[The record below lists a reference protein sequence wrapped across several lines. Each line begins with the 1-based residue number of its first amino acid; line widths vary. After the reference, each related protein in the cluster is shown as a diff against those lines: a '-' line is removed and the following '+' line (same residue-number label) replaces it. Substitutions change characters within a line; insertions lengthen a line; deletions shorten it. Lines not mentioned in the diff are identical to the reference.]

1 MTAEA
6 EPKFR
11 RIRRSASQANL
22 ESRHQGREGRMLEN
36 ALRTPPQG
44 REGYSLTH
52 GLHPYPARFHPNL
65 PRTILKWLAQEHR
78 DHPPR
83 LCDPFMGGG
92 TLLVESLCRGWEV
105 TGNDINPIAAL
116 VARERCRSRLP
127 KHAVM
132 VWNAL
137 EFLQNEVERRRR
149 DKIRVEHPHL
159 SMLKTHYQPH
169 IFAEMLQ
176 WSDCLEQLYP
186 GPDRDTLRFVF
197 SSLVG
202 KFSRRIEEGNDGE
215 KKEKGNFPR
224 GAFSL
229 WMQRKTREV
238 LERQQDLSRR
248 LPDPKMRPQIWQ
260 QDVREL
266 SLPQGCDPFDCLITS
281 PPYPGTYDYLDH
293 HRLRL
298 RWLHFSI
305 QELALKEIGTRR
317 QHSAAQWKEVFR
329 TCMLKMRQVT
339 VSGGHCFL
347 VLGDW
352 VDQGRKTDALEYVEK
367 YADSVGW
374 SVEGAASV
382 RRPVYEEQLKEDFG
396 ESGRW
401 EHLIWLRNQ
410 VQARPPSPIPTEEEE
425 E

>member
-1 MTAEA
+1 LLRC
-6 EPKFR
+6 FSG
-11 RIRRSASQANL
+11 RIAWNSSIQVQI
-22 ESRHQGREGRMLEN
+22 EIPY
-36 ALRTPPQG
+36 ALFFPV
-44 REGYSLTH
+44 
-52 GLHPYPARFHPNL
+52 
-65 PRTILKWLAQEHR
+65 WLASF
-78 DHPPR
+78 PVA
-83 LCDPFMGGG
+83 LKKG
-92 TLLVESLCRGWEV
+92 V
-105 TGNDINPIAAL
+105 TA
-116 VARERCRSRLP
+116 
-127 KHAVM
+127 K
-132 VWNAL
+132 
-137 EFLQNEVERRRR
+137 
-149 DKIRVEHPHL
+149 
-159 SMLKTHYQPH
+159 
-169 IFAEMLQ
+169 
-176 WSDCLEQLYP
+176 
-186 GPDRDTLRFVF
+186 
-197 SSLVG
+197 
-202 KFSRRIEEGNDGE
+202 

-260 QDVREL
+260 QDAREL

-352 VDQGRKTDALEYVEK
+352 VDQGHKTDALEYVEK

-374 SVEGAASV
+374 AVEGAASV

-410 VQARPPSPIPTEEEE
+410 VQARPSSPIPTEEEE

>member
-6 EPKFR
+6 DPKFR
-11 RIRRSASQANL
+11 RIRRSASQTNL
-22 ESRHQGREGRMLEN
+22 ESRHKGLQGPMLEN

-65 PRTILKWLAQEHR
+65 PRTLLKWLAQEDPNR
-78 DHPPR
+78 QLR

-92 TLLVESLCRGWEV
+92 TLLVESLCRGWAV

-116 VARERCRSRLP
+116 VARERCRGRQP
-127 KHAVM
+127 KHTALT
-132 VWNAL
+132 WNAL

-149 DKIRVEHPHL
+149 EKIRVQHPHVSL
-159 SMLKTHYQPH
+159 LRTHYQPH

-176 WSDCLEQLYP
+176 WASCLEELYP

-197 SSLVG
+197 SSLAG
-202 KFSRRIEEGNDGE
+202 KFSRRAHESSEEG
-215 KKEKGNFPR
+215 KQPKGDFPR

-229 WMQRKTREV
+229 WMQKKTREV
-238 LERQQDLSRR
+238 LERQQDLYRR
-248 LPDPKMRPQIWQ
+248 LPDPKLKPQIWQ

-266 SLPQGCDPFDCLITS
+266 TLPHNTEPFDCLITS
-281 PPYPGTYDYLDH
+281 PPYPGTYDYYEH

-298 RWLHFSI
+298 RWFNLSI
-305 QELALKEIGTRR
+305 QELATREIGTRR
-317 QHSAAQWKEVFR
+317 QHSAAQWKEIFR
-329 TCMLKMRQVT
+329 TCLLKMRQAT
-339 VSGGHCFL
+339 KSGGHCFL

-352 VDQGRKTDALEYVEK
+352 VDQGNKTDALQYVEK

-374 SVEGAASV
+374 SVQGAASV
-382 RRPVYEEQLKEDFG
+382 RRPVYEEQLKADFG

-410 VQARPPSPIPTEEEE
+410 VQARPAEEATEEES
-425 E
+425 